1 MMAKNSLP
9 NHPLVDF
16 MESRTSSV
24 AEASTELALHQEIM
38 AGASAITV
46 EHFGKI
52 GAIFSVNEL
61 PNAEV
66 PPQFLDAQKDIMSH
80 ANDPA
85 HIERIYGEAL
95 PKFITEVEQVIIN
108 IENIRGDLPPETI
121 AHRANFF
128 NSCRQLMAAILLSVR
143 KEKALQALV
152 VVMDGLKSLEENPI
166 VRDAP
171 WVSDFATLLAAEVG
185 RSIDPHE
192 VIASIAKTT
201 GATRAANIRH
211 APSVAIKIKV
221 VEEWDRLKSENP
233 NLTLT
238 QAAKDMALDAV
249 DWNVELGANLESL
262 ETAEKATGRIRKW
275 LQDGNMKKIRGTMR
289 A

>member
-1 MMAKNSLP
+1 MVAKNSLP

-24 AEASTELALHQEIM
+24 AEASTELALHQKIM

-66 PPQFLDAQKDIMSH
+66 PPSLLDAQKDIMNH

-85 HIERIYGEAL
+85 HLERVLAEAL
-95 PKFITEVEQVIIN
+95 PNMLYDAEQRIIN

-201 GATRAANIRH
+201 GATKAANTRH
-211 APSVAIKIKV
+211 AKSAEIRLRVAK
-221 VEEWDRLKSENP
+221 EWEQRKSKNP
-233 NLTLT
+233 KLSKNKAAEGIAPLAIEWNIELDAKLLTLT
-238 QAAKDMALDAV
+238 T
-249 DWNVELGANLESL
+249 E
-262 ETAEKATGRIRKW
+262 EKAKAQVRDW
-275 LQDGNMKKIRGTMR
+275 LKDLKTAI
-289 A
+289 

>member
-1 MMAKNSLP
+1 MAKNSLP

-24 AEASTELALHQEIM
+24 AEASTELALHQKIM

-46 EHFGKI
+46 EQFCRI
-52 GAIFSVNEL
+52 GSIITVHNTEHGLS
-61 PNAEV
+61 EV
-66 PPQFLDAQKDIMSH
+66 EIPQSISDVQKDIISH

-85 HIERIYGEAL
+85 HIERLFAEAL

-108 IENIRGDLPPETI
+108 IENIRGDLYPETI

-143 KEKALQALV
+143 KEKALKALV

-166 VRDAP
+166 VKDAP
-171 WVSDFATLLAAEVG
+171 WVSDFVIRLAADVG
-185 RSIDPHE
+185 RSIEPHE

-201 GATRAANIRH
+201 GATKAANIRH
-211 APSVAIKIKV
+211 APSAEIRLRVAK
-221 VEEWDRLKSENP
+221 EWEQRKSKNP
-233 NLTLT
+233 KLSKNKAAEGIAPLAIEWNIELDAKLLTLKT
-238 QAAKDMALDAV
+238 
-249 DWNVELGANLESL
+249 E
-262 ETAEKATGRIRKW
+262 EKAKAQVRDW
-275 LQDGNMKKIRGTMR
+275 LKDPKTAI
-289 A
+289 